1 MIGNSTQS
9 YQYQVGGSLHGNAPS
24 YVSRRA
30 DFELYEALN
39 RGEFCYVFN
48 SRQMGKSSLR
58 VRTRHRLQ
66 TDGHSCASIDL
77 TMLGGENL
85 TPSQWYRGILSEL
98 WRGFGLTRKVNLI
111 SWCRSLEELSPVQQ
125 LSRFIEDILFVEISG
140 NIFIFI
146 DEIDS
151 VKCLNFSTDDFF
163 ALIRACYNQKAENNE
178 YNRLTFALFG
188 VATPSDLIT
197 DRKRTP
203 FNIGKAIEL
212 DGFKLDEV
220 QPLLAGLVGNRHES
234 QAVMKEILHWTG
246 GQPFL
251 TQKLCQ
257 LVLENKILG
266 SDPEGQS
273 SSPRNGLANCKS
285 PFLEKLVQEVLTQHS
300 DIAVQLSTLVKSR
313 IIDNWEVNDDPEHL
327 KTIKHR
333 LIGNE
338 QLAVAP
344 LKCYQQLLCEGSL
357 KADNSVEQE
366 ELLLSGL
373 VNKQQG
379 QLAVYNRIYAEVF
392 NLNWVSRELSRLQSN
407 PGEVNPDEFFQNL
420 INHLDHLSDAQIE
433 ALTQAIA
440 EHNLKKVRSGSKIIP
455 F

>member
-1 MIGNSTQS
+1 MIGSK
-9 YQYQVGGSLHGNAPS
+9 H
-24 YVSRRA
+24 
-30 DFELYEALN
+30 
-39 RGEFCYVFN
+39 
-48 SRQMGKSSLR
+48 
-58 VRTRHRLQ
+58 
-66 TDGHSCASIDL
+66 
-77 TMLGGENL
+77 L
-85 TPSQWYRGILSEL
+85 TPSQWYRGIISEL

-151 VKCLNFSTDDFF
+151 VKSLNFSTDNFF
-163 ALIRACYNQKAENNE
+163 ALIRACYNQRAENTE

-188 VATPSDLIT
+188 VATPSNLIA
-197 DRKRTP
+197 DHKRTP

-220 QPLLAGLVGNRHES
+220 QPLLVGLAGNCHEA

-266 SDPEGQS
+266 SSPECHS
-273 SSPRNGLANCKS
+273 SSPRDGLANRKS

-300 DIAVQLSTLVKSR
+300 DIAVQVSTLVKSR
-313 IIDNWEVNDDPEHL
+313 IINNWEIKDDPEHL
-327 KTIKHR
+327 KTIKNR
-333 LIGNE
+333 LIGNG
-338 QLAVAP
+338 QHTVAL
-344 LKCYQQLLCEGSL
+344 LKCYQQLLYEGSL
-357 KADNSVEQE
+357 KADDGVEQE

-373 VNKQQG
+373 VNKRRG
-379 QLAVYNRIYAEVF
+379 QLTVYNRIYGEVF

-407 PGEVNPDEFFQNL
+407 PREVNPDEFFQNL
-420 INHLDHLSDAQIE
+420 VNYLDHLSDAQIE

-440 EHNLKKVRSGSKIIP
+440 EYRKKNGR
-455 F
+455 